1 MKILFLL
8 GDYGKHSLER
18 QFAEETQKLIG
29 KDAEVTVYDPA
40 LPLPAPGELDGIWI
54 FTHEEEGGCPEELM
68 ALIEANIGRFEDVPV
83 VASGVGGKDGGMN
96 AATEIAEYFD
106 AHGGRFYTD
115 SEPLC
120 IPLRT
125 TRFELEPEERMDL
138 FFLVDGFLKYCG
150 MDDSESRKI
159 AFDTVLNDYL
169 KLMKYFRPSG
179 PMPTALSL
187 QGDVLK
193 MDDEEFDCSCP
204 GDAPS
209 EIKELHFEIDS
220 LKNDY
225 EIEEDEII
233 AALPER
239 LAQAW

>member
-125 TRFELEPEERMDL
+125 TRFELEPDEKMDL
-138 FFLVDGFLKYCG
+138 FFVVDAFLKYCG

-159 AFDTVLNDYL
+159 AFGTVVKNYFR
-169 KLMKYFRPSG
+169 LMKYLSPDG
-179 PMPTALSL
+179 AKPTELSIE
-187 QGDVLK
+187 GDTVHT
-193 MDDEEFDCSCP
+193 DVGDFDCALTL
-204 GDAPS
+204 DAPAEMQDLRIETDTLVS
-209 EIKELHFEIDS
+209 
-220 LKNDY
+220 DY
-225 EIEEDEII
+225 EIEEGEIVS
-233 AALPER
+233 ALLEKILR
-239 LAQAW
+239 EW